1 MLKALCE
8 SAKRFRGE
16 MPRRSYGK
24 IKFKYVIEISSEDNS
39 FQIHD
44 FGKDG
49 VVLSVPLRGD
59 RAGTPAA
66 DNLKPY
72 MLADKAMYSLGVP
85 GKGGKKRAELVHEG
99 FMKVLQIVCE
109 ETGSKDAR
117 AVYKFLKDDLKTDKI
132 QREIKLK
139 GVKADNWVAFRTDP
153 KEYFYDDDQI
163 AKAWEKYLEEECTS
177 VDAECCICGKKK
189 KVLRI
194 YPWQISFFGYS
205 CPISSFNARS
215 FESFGQS
222 QTSNSPT
229 CFDCAGTATQVL
241 QYLINNKRYHAVL
254 SKDEAKG
261 AGKTPL
267 KNQLA
272 VFWTK
277 DDFAPAQVDETITI
291 DFEELQAMILEAPEI
306 ENNLRPPPHEEQLKR
321 LCKYAWSPMM
331 TVREIQNNAFYLAV
345 ISPNKS
351 RLVLR
356 EWVEVSLVN
365 FLRNVG
371 RYADALTIVSPDG
384 QKAWAPPIPVIF
396 EALKPV
402 KTSLSRRDDD
412 VFIPQKQDVNILLNL
427 LRCCYTGAL
436 PPQSLLERA
445 VMRFRVFEKEPEIL
459 KQKLMM
465 DARRMALAGAMKLV
479 LVYSRLKEAEKKGK
493 ETYEKEV
500 QRMEQLDENEGRQS
514 YLCGQLL
521 AILEEVQHQHAFPK
535 RLNATLVDRFYGTA
549 STAPQSVFGSLLS
562 MATKA
567 HMPKLRKNRFKKH
580 DELEK
585 LLEDV
590 NEKIMEANG
599 FPKILNMREQAEFAL
614 SFYVQR
620 AKFRKN
626 RKEKNNEREQ

>member
-8 SAKRFRGE
+8 SAKRFQGE

-39 FQIHD
+39 FQIHP

-49 VVLSVPLRGD
+49 VVLSVPSRGD
-59 RAGTPAA
+59 RSGTPAA
-66 DNLKPY
+66 DNLKPFL
-72 MLADKAMYSLGVP
+72 LADKAMYSLGVH
-85 GKGGKKRAELVHEG
+85 GKGGKKRADLVHDG
-99 FMKVLQIVCE
+99 FMNVLQSLCE
-109 ETGSKDAR
+109 ETGNKDAQ
-117 AVYKFLKDDLKTDKI
+117 VIFKFVKDELKTNKI
-132 QREIKLK
+132 QREIKSK
-139 GVKADNWVAFRTDP
+139 GVKAGDWIAFRTDP
-153 KEYFYDDDQI
+153 KKYFYNDDQLAI
-163 AKAWEKYLEEECTS
+163 AWENHLEKECTS
-177 VDAECCICGKKK
+177 DDAECCICGKKK

-241 QYLINNKRYHAVL
+241 QYLINNERYHAVL

-277 DDFAPAQVDETITI
+277 DDFVPAQVDETITM
-291 DFEELQAMILEAPEI
+291 DFEKLQTIILEAPEI
-306 ENNLRPPPHEEQLKR
+306 ETNLEPPPHEEQLKR
-321 LCKYAWSPMM
+321 LCKYAWSPRMS
-331 TVREIQNNAFYLAV
+331 VREIQNNAFYLAV

-365 FLRNVG
+365 LLRNVG

-384 QKAWAPPIPVIF
+384 QKTWAPPIPVIF
-396 EALKPV
+396 ESLKPV

-465 DARRMALAGAMKLV
+465 DARRMALVAAMKLV
-479 LVYSRLKEAEKKGK
+479 LFYPRLKEAEKKGI

-500 QRMEQLDENEGRQS
+500 QRMEQLNENEDRQS
-514 YLCGQLL
+514 FLCGQLL
-521 AILEEVQHQHAFPK
+521 AILEEIQNQHAYPK
-535 RLNATLVDRFYGTA
+535 RLNTTLVDRFYGTA

-567 HMPKLRKNRFKKH
+567 HMPKLRKKRFKKH
-580 DELEK
+580 DELEI
-585 LLEDV
+585 LLENL
-590 NEKIMEANG
+590 NERIMAAHG
-599 FPKILNMREQAEFAL
+599 FPKIFNMREQAEFAL
-614 SFYVQR
+614 GFYAQR

-626 RKEKNNEREQ
+626 

>member
-1 MLKALCE
+1 MLKVLCE

-24 IKFKYVIEISSEDNS
+24 IKFKYVIEISSENNS
-39 FQIHD
+39 FQIID
-44 FGKDG
+44 FDKAG
-49 VVLSVPLRGD
+49 VELSVPVRGD
-59 RAGTPAA
+59 RSGTPAV

-72 MLADKAMYSLGVP
+72 LLADKAMYSLAVP
-85 GKGGKKRAELVHEG
+85 GKGGKERADIVHGG
-99 FMKVLQIVCE
+99 FMDVLRRSFQQ
-109 ETGSKDAR
+109 TNSKDAR
-117 AVYKFLKDDLKTDKI
+117 SVYNFLREELKTDKV
-132 QREIKLK
+132 QKEIKSK
-139 GVKADNWVAFRTDP
+139 GIKADDWIAFRTDP
-153 KEYFYDDDQI
+153 REYFYDDDQI
-163 AKAWEKYLEEECTS
+163 AKAWEKYLEKECTS
-177 VDAECCICGKKK
+177 VDAECCICGRKKK
-189 KVLRI
+189 TLRI

-205 CPISSFNARS
+205 CPISSFNAES

-229 CFDCAGTATQVL
+229 CFDCAGTATQIL
-241 QYLINNKRYHAVL
+241 QYLILPENKRYHAVI

-261 AGKTPL
+261 KGERKTPL
-267 KNQLA
+267 KNQMA

-277 DDFAPAQVDETITI
+277 DEFAPAQVDETITI
-291 DFEELQAMILEAPEI
+291 DFEELQKTILEAPVI
-306 ENNLRPPPHEEQLKR
+306 EENLNPPPHEEQLKQ
-321 LCKYAWSPMM
+321 LCKYAWSPK
-331 TVREIQNNAFYLAV
+331 VAFREIQDNAFYLAV

-402 KTSLSRRDDD
+402 KTLLSRRDDD

-427 LRCCYTGAL
+427 LRCCYIGAL
-436 PPQSLLERA
+436 PAQSLLERA
-445 VMRFRVFEKEPEIL
+445 VMRFRVFEKEPETL
-459 KQKLMM
+459 KQKLRMES
-465 DARRMALAGAMKLV
+465 RRMALAAAMKLV
-479 LVYSRLKEAEKKGK
+479 LVYPRLKEAEEKGK

-500 QRMEQLDENEGRQS
+500 QHMEQLDENESRQS

-535 RLNATLVDRFYGTA
+535 RLNATLVDRFYGAA

-567 HMPKLRKNRFKKH
+567 HMPKLRKNRIKKY

-585 LLEDV
+585 LLEDA
-590 NEKIMEANG
+590 NEKIMEVNG

-614 SFYVQR
+614 GFYAQR
-620 AKFRKN
+620 AKFRK
-626 RKEKNNEREQ
+626 

>member
-8 SAKRFRGE
+8 SARRFRGE
-16 MPRRSYGK
+16 MPRRSYGEK
-24 IKFKYVIEISSEDNS
+24 KFKYVIEMSSEDNS
-39 FQIHD
+39 FQIYD

-59 RAGTPAA
+59 RSGTPAA

-72 MLADKAMYSLGVP
+72 LSADKAMYSLGVP
-85 GKGGKKRAELVHEG
+85 GKGGKKRADLAHKG

-132 QREIKLK
+132 QREIKSK
-139 GVKADNWVAFRTDP
+139 GVKADDWIAFRTDP
-153 KEYFYDDDQI
+153 KEYFYNEDQL
-163 AKAWEKYLEEECTS
+163 AKAWENHLEDECAS
-177 VDAECCICGKKK
+177 DDAECCICGKKK

-194 YPWQISFFGYS
+194 YPWKISFFEGKYR
-205 CPISSFNARS
+205 CPISSFNAES

-241 QYLINNKRYHAVL
+241 QYFIKNERFHTVL
-254 SKDEAKG
+254 SRDEAKG
-261 AGKTPL
+261 GGETPL

-277 DDFAPAQVDETITI
+277 DEFVPAQVDETITI
-291 DFEELQAMILEAPEI
+291 DFEELQTMILKAPEI
-306 ENNLRPPPHEEQLKR
+306 EKNLGPPPHEEQLKR
-321 LCKYAWSPMM
+321 LCKYAWSPR
-331 TVREIQNNAFYLAV
+331 TALREIQDNAFYLAV

-402 KTSLSRRDDD
+402 KTLLSRRDDD
-412 VFIPQKQDVNILLNL
+412 VFIPQKQDVNILLGL
-427 LRCCYTGAL
+427 LRCCYIGAL

-445 VMRFRVFEKEPEIL
+445 VMRFRVFEKEPETL
-459 KQKLMM
+459 KQKLRME
-465 DARRMALAGAMKLV
+465 ARRMALAAAMKLV
-479 LVYSRLKEAEKKGK
+479 LVYPRLKEAEKKGK

-500 QRMEQLDENEGRQS
+500 KRMERLDENEGRQS

-521 AILEEVQHQHAFPK
+521 AILEEIQNQHAYPK
-535 RLNATLVDRFYGTA
+535 RLNTTLVDRFYGTA

-585 LLEDV
+585 LLEDL
-590 NEKIMEANG
+590 NEKIIAAHG

-614 SFYVQR
+614 GFYAQR

-626 RKEKNNEREQ
+626 

>member
-8 SAKRFRGE
+8 SAQRFRGE
-16 MPRRSYGK
+16 MPRRSYGR
-24 IKFKYVIEISSEDNS
+24 IKFKYVIEILSEDDS

-44 FGKDG
+44 FEKAGIE
-49 VVLSVPLRGD
+49 LSVPSRGD
-59 RAGTPAA
+59 RSGTPAA

-72 MLADKAMYSLGVP
+72 LLADKAMYSLGVA

-99 FMKVLQIVCE
+99 FMKVLQRTYEQTNNKDVRSVFNFLRE
-109 ETGSKDAR
+109 E
-117 AVYKFLKDDLKTDKI
+117 LKTDKV
-132 QREIKLK
+132 QEEIKSK
-139 GVKADNWVAFRTDP
+139 KIKAEDWIVFKTDP
-153 KEYFYDDDQI
+153 KEYFYDNDQI
-163 AKAWEKYLEEECTS
+163 ANAWEEHLEEECTS
-177 VDAECCICGKKK
+177 VDAECCICGKKN

-205 CPISSFNARS
+205 CPISSFNAKS

-229 CFDCAGTATQVL
+229 CFDCAGTATQVI
-241 QYLINNKRYHAVL
+241 QYLIKNERYHATI

-261 AGKTPL
+261 KNERKTPL
-267 KNQLA
+267 KNQMAL
-272 VFWTK
+272 FWTK
-277 DDFAPAQVDETITI
+277 NEFVPAQEETITI
-291 DFEELQAMILEAPEI
+291 DFEELQKTVLESPVI
-306 ENNLRPPPHEEQLKR
+306 EENLSPPPHEEQLKR
-321 LCKYAWSPMM
+321 LCKYAWSPRMAL
-331 TVREIQNNAFYLAV
+331 REIQDNAFYLAV

-356 EWVEVSLVN
+356 EWVEVSLAN
-365 FLRNVG
+365 LLRNVG

-384 QKAWAPPIPVIF
+384 QRAWAPPIPVIF

-402 KTSLSRRDDD
+402 KTLLSRRDDD
-412 VFIPQKQDVNILLNL
+412 VFIPQKQDVNILLSL

-465 DARRMALAGAMKLV
+465 DARRMALAAAMKLV
-479 LVYSRLKEAEKKGK
+479 LVYSRLKEAEKKGL

-500 QRMEQLDENEGRQS
+500 QRMEQLDESEGRQS
-514 YLCGQLL
+514 FLCGQLL
-521 AILEEVQHQHAFPK
+521 AILEEIQNQHAYPK
-535 RLNATLVDRFYGTA
+535 RLNTTLVDRFYGTA
-549 STAPQSVFGSLLS
+549 STAPQSVFGRLLS

-567 HMPKLRKNRFKKH
+567 HMPKLRKKRFKKH
-580 DELEK
+580 DELEI
-585 LLEDV
+585 LLENL
-590 NEKIMEANG
+590 NEKIMAAHG
-599 FPKILNMREQAEFAL
+599 FPKIFNMREQAEFAL
-614 SFYVQR
+614 GFYAQR

-626 RKEKNNEREQ
+626 